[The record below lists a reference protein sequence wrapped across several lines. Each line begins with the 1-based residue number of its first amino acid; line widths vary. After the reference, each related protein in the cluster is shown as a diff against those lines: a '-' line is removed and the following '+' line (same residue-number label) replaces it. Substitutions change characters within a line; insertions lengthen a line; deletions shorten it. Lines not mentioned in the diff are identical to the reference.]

1 MDPHNPEQAGSQGV
15 EHDGRSDADHEK
27 EANKGIGHVESD
39 KKEDED
45 EGEEAKKDNETDE

>member
-1 MDPHNPEQAGSQGV
+1 MDPHNPQQEGSVGV

>member
-27 EANKGIGHVESD
+27 EANKGIGHQSD
-39 KKEDED
+39 QSEQKD

>member
-1 MDPHNPEQAGSQGV
+1 MDPHDPQQEGSVGV

-27 EANKGIGHVESD
+27 EANNGISGEGTD
-39 KKEDED
+39 RKEQED